1 MEFILVPI
9 GAMFIMGLP
18 IVIAE
23 AVYNFFSDATSK
35 ITAFFSGVQL

>member
-23 AVYNFFSDATSK
+23 AVYNFFSDAISK

>member
-23 AVYNFFSDATSK
+23 AVYDFFSDVISK
-35 ITAFFSGVQL
+35 ITAFFNGMQI